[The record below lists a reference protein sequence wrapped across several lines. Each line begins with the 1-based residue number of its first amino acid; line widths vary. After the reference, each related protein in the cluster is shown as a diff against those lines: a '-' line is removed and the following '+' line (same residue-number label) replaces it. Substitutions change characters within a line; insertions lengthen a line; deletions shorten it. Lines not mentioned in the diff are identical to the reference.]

1 MVHLLRSLLHCPPS
15 SACPC
20 QRTNFLHPRI
30 RASYSASAKLTF
42 DDQKE
47 DQKGFGDE
55 DERGTGGLRFEGVV
69 EREGGK
75 VRLDQWLSKQLP
87 RVSRARVQ
95 SSIRQGL
102 AFVNGQPASKVS
114 VTIKAGDVVECKLSG
129 PTPSE
134 AEPEDIALDIAF
146 EDEHLIVINKPA
158 HMVVHPA
165 PGHSKGTLVNAL
177 LHHCGLPAM
186 QLVTGSSG
194 SQGGLLVSQ
203 EGDEEE
209 DIVDGDEEA
218 VEFQTP
224 RRLEWSGPA
233 PVIRPGIVHR
243 LDKGTSGLLVVAKD
257 DYTHEQLCNQFKA
270 RTVRRS
276 YLSLTCGCPP
286 PGIGRVDA
294 SIGRDPRDRKRMAA
308 FPFASPNMRTRSAA
322 SKYRV
327 LEILAEGGSSLLEW
341 RLETGRTHQIRVHAQ
356 HLGYPLLGDDL
367 YGGTKGAAEAKL
379 LHRFPSVKHGP
390 LRHMLAQIDRPC
402 LHAQTLG
409 FLHPWTGEELNFV
422 RPPPEDFAVILQLLR
437 MYGTVGV

>member
-1 MVHLLRSLLHCPPS
+1 MTR
-15 SACPC
+15 
-20 QRTNFLHPRI
+20 R
-30 RASYSASAKLTF
+30 
-42 DDQKE
+42 
-47 DQKGFGDE
+47 
-55 DERGTGGLRFEGVV
+55 
-69 EREGGK
+69 
-75 VRLDQWLSKQLP
+75 VRNNSLP

-102 AFVNGQPASKVS
+102 ALVNGQLANKVS
-114 VTIKAGDVVECKLSG
+114 LTIKTGDIVECKLSG
-129 PTPSE
+129 PTSSE
-134 AEPEDIALDIAF
+134 AEPEDIALDMVF
-146 EDEHLIVINKPA
+146 EDVHLIVINKPA

-165 PGHSKGTLVNAL
+165 PGHAKGTLVNAL

-194 SQGGLLVSQ
+194 SQGGLLGSQ
-203 EGDEEE
+203 EVDEDIFDADENDEEE
-209 DIVDGDEEA
+209 GVQPETKG
-218 VEFQTP
+218 
-224 RRLEWSGPA
+224 RLEWSGPA
-233 PVIRPGIVHR
+233 PIIRPGIVHR

-257 DYTHEQLCNQFKA
+257 DYTHEHLCNQFKA

-276 YLSLTCGCPP
+276 YMSLTCGCPP
-286 PGIGRVDA
+286 PGIGRVDVP
-294 SIGRDPRDRKRMAA
+294 IGRDPRDRKRMAA
-308 FPFASPNMRTRSAA
+308 FPFATANMRTRSAA

-327 LEILAEGGSSLLEW
+327 LEILADGGSALVEW

-409 FLHPWTGEELNFV
+409 FLHPWTGEELNFM

-437 MYGTVGV
+437 MYGTTEV